1 VNQRGLAPGRFAKS
15 LAGEHD
21 SLLVRM
27 KSTGISLLLLVSLLG
42 GTLSS
47 NVFAQS
53 PSDQDDEVIRVET
66 DLTNLFF
73 TATNKQKGFVT
84 TLREEDVRLTEDG
97 VPQKILT
104 FQRETNRPLSIAFLI
119 DVSASEERTLPQ
131 EKAAARAFIETII
144 QSSKD
149 QAAIIPFTGS
159 AFLEQGLTRDVFSI
173 YRALER
179 VEVAMPAY
187 LGSGRP
193 LSGIASGPG
202 MKATPPEG
210 STAIWDAIAL
220 TSSEVLARNS
230 DPKMT
235 ENDRPGRGPGPSRTD
250 QISLSVG
257 AAGAAQFP
265 NQRRRAIIL
274 LTDGQDTTSRLLRSE
289 AVNRAL
295 EAETVIYAIGIG
307 DSKYEGVDRGALNA
321 VASGTGGRAF
331 FPKRETD
338 LQNAFAEIEQEL
350 RSQYLIAYSSTNKN
364 RDGSYRQ
371 MRIDITN
378 PDLQKEQLKLRHR
391 PGYFAKPLQNRER

>member
-1 VNQRGLAPGRFAKS
+1 
-15 LAGEHD
+15 
-21 SLLVRM
+21 M
-27 KSTGISLLLLVSLLG
+27 KSTSTSLLLIFLLSC
-42 GTLSS
+42 GTAC

-53 PSDQDDEVIRVET
+53 PADQDDDVIRVET

-73 TATNKQKGFVT
+73 TATNKQKAFVT
-84 TLREEDVRLTEDG
+84 TLREEDLRLVEDG

-104 FQRETNRPLSIAFLI
+104 FQRETDRPLSIAFLI
-119 DVSASEERTLPQ
+119 DVSISEERTLPQ
-131 EKAAARAFIETII
+131 EKAAARAFIESVI

-159 AFLEQGLTRDVFSI
+159 AFLEQGLTRDVFGI

-179 VEVAMPAY
+179 VDVASPAY

-193 LSGIASGPG
+193 ISGIASGPG

-230 DPKMT
+230 DPKAT
-235 ENDRPGRGPGPSRTD
+235 GQPNREGRGSRSAPRETG
-250 QISLSVG
+250 Q
-257 AAGAAQFP
+257 AP
-265 NQRRRAIIL
+265 NQRRNAIIL

-289 AVNRAL
+289 AINRAL

-307 DSKYEGVDRGALNA
+307 DKKYGGVDRNGLSA
-321 VASGTGGRAF
+321 VATATGGRAF

-338 LQNAFAEIEQEL
+338 LTNAFAEIEQEL

-371 MRIDITN
+371 MHVEITN
-378 PDLQKEQLKLRHR
+378 PELQKEQLKFRHR
-391 PGYFAKPLQNRER
+391 PGYFAKLKNAEGVR